1 MNHHRHTYLIIFIA
15 AVLLL
20 LAAWPVRGQQR
31 FTVIVDTVL
40 VNDLTPYNKLS
51 EASLINIKKYRDY
64 YFCELHELD
73 NMSVFENAKLGFS
86 DRKDECGFPVAKFF
100 DVEILTSDEDKAD
113 SIGKL
118 LEEKFHDA

>member
-1 MNHHRHTYLIIFIA
+1 MNHHRHTLLAIFFA

-20 LAAWPVRGQQR
+20 IAAQPARGQQR

-64 YFCELHELD
+64 YFCELHESFKFEYNSCKTLLAI
-73 NMSVFENAKLGFS
+73 SV
-86 DRKDECGFPVAKFF
+86 KDGSSKI
-100 DVEILTSDEDKAD
+100 VEKPED
-113 SIGKL
+113 INL
-118 LEEKFHDA
+118 